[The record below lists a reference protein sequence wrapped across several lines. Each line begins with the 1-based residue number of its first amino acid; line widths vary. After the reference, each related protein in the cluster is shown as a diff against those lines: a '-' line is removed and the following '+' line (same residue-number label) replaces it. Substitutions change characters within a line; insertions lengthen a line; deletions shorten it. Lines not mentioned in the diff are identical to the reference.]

1 MEVPLK
7 NVFDTLN
14 DISKPSLHKDAH
26 EVNNDDKPV
35 EEVQVDSS
43 AIGKV
48 SSGSE
53 KTSLKAS
60 NILSS
65 LEIVAFSLSE
75 LEVVEVGSSNSNL
88 VKTMDATKAS
98 NMISFNMND
107 DASTRQHTGPIILHN
122 STPILISNT
131 GPMGLDLQDRHSF
144 KDNTSVDVGTS
155 NSNSL
160 NNFSGKDDNSDNSFL
175 PVPPCVTFGQVAE
188 IIDEGH
194 TSCGMLFGAI
204 WFFIVLPFILSCT
217 YRTKL
222 RSKFGLPEFPAPDWI
237 AHFFCEWCALCQ
249 EYRELQSRGLDP
261 SIVGS
266 TSNLSPLL

>member
-1 MEVPLK
+1 MVYRPISKTTYTVPLK

-14 DISKPSLHKDAH
+14 DISKPYLHKNAH
-26 EVNNDDKPV
+26 EVSNDDKPV

-48 SSGSE
+48 SSGFE

-65 LEIVAFSLSE
+65 PEIVDFSPSE
-75 LEVVEVGSSNSNL
+75 LEVVEVDSSNSNL

-122 STPILISNT
+122 STPILNSNI
-131 GPMGLDLQDRHSF
+131 GPMESNLQDRHSF
-144 KDNTSVDVGTS
+144 KDNTSIDVGTS

-160 NNFSGKDDNSDNSFL
+160 NNFSRNDDKSTLMVGDGDL
-175 PVPPCVTFGQVAE
+175 WWLCL
-188 IIDEGH
+188 D
-194 TSCGMLFGAI
+194 
-204 WFFIVLPFILSCT
+204 
-217 YRTKL
+217 L
-222 RSKFGLPEFPAPDWI
+222 RSFGVLW
-237 AHFFCEWCALCQ
+237 
-249 EYRELQSRGLDP
+249 
-261 SIVGS
+261 
-266 TSNLSPLL
+266 